1 VLLLLLLVV
10 VLLGGCESSGDQ
22 SCNDEL
28 EIFEKMFLSKKCHN
42 EEIPQVSLS
51 KIKYPTET

>member
-42 EEIPQVSLS
+42 EELPQVSLS
-51 KIKYPTET
+51 KIK